1 MLKQIFIVLILYCIS
16 WWVLYSIYFKFGNKN
31 THKNYSKDGVYGF
44 IISLIYFIIF
54 TFLYMC
60 VSNLKL
66 GSFTISNL
74 TGLSRNDSS
83 TPNNSMSSDYPTS
96 ND

>member
-31 THKNYSKDGVYGF
+31 THKNYSKDGLYGF

-54 TFLYMC
+54 TFLYVC
-60 VSNLKL
+60 VSNFKL
-66 GSFTISNL
+66 GSFSISNL
-74 TGLSRNDSS
+74 TGISKNGN
-83 TPNNSMSSDYPTS
+83 PVPDYPMS